1 MYFFQDECIWRH
13 KGLVH
18 FNSLINTTCL
28 AMAKLLLLEHEWPH
42 VLKEL
47 IQNTLVD
54 YSQLEDYMKRKLNEL
69 RPP

>member
-1 MYFFQDECIWRH
+1 
-13 KGLVH
+13 
-18 FNSLINTTCL
+18 
-28 AMAKLLLLEHEWPH
+28 MAKLLLLEHEWPH
-42 VLKEL
+42 ILKEL